1 MYTIELMALGDTIL
15 IALELVPFVALLLS
29 LVLLSNAPLMLTPGA
44 DGLFDKPTIAME
56 FDWYILLKLESVVD
70 EMSDSGDASVYVM
83 TAEFIRVS
91 TPLVMVILVAEPDHA
106 IVLFELV
113 HPVMVP
119 VFTVELLFALLNTIV
134 IPVIVFP

>member
-1 MYTIELMALGDTIL
+1 
-15 IALELVPFVALLLS
+15 
-29 LVLLSNAPLMLTPGA
+29 MLTPGA

-83 TAEFIRVS
+83 TAEFIRVA